1 MLWSNPVTIQSAFR
15 LLLTTIVLWISA
27 CSILPSKPIKPEIEL
42 VSVRPLNV
50 SLTEQKL
57 RFTLNVSNPNNFELP
72 VESINFIA
80 RFNGTNI
87 ANGKSKQAVSIP
99 ANSDG
104 KLTLD
109 VTAGVDRLV
118 STLSTLLEG
127 QTLNLDYELT
137 GSVRIEN
144 WSTPIPFDVVGAM
157 NIESPSGS

>member
-1 MLWSNPVTIQSAFR
+1 MTIRSAFR
-15 LLLTTIVLWISA
+15 LLLITTVLWISA

-57 RFTLNVSNPNNFELP
+57 RFTLNVNNPNNFELP
-72 VESINFIA
+72 VETINFIA

-87 ANGKSKQAVSIP
+87 ANGKSNQAVSIP

-127 QTLNLDYELT
+127 QKLNLDYELT

>member
-1 MLWSNPVTIQSAFR
+1 MTIRSAFR
-15 LLLTTIVLWISA
+15 LLLITTVLWISA

-57 RFTLNVSNPNNFELP
+57 RFTLNVNNPNNFELP

-87 ANGKSKQAVSIP
+87 ANGKSNQAVSIP

-127 QTLNLDYELT
+127 QKLNLDYELT

>member
-1 MLWSNPVTIQSAFR
+1 MTIRSAFR
-15 LLLTTIVLWISA
+15 LLLITTVLWISA

-42 VSVRPLNV
+42 VSVRPLNI

-57 RFTLNVSNPNNFELP
+57 RFTLNVNNPNNFELP

-87 ANGKSKQAVSIP
+87 ANGKSNQAVSIP